1 MTDTPVTDCLV
12 VGGGPAGLTA
22 AIYLGRYRRQV
33 VVVDKGNS
41 RASLI
46 PLSHNFAG
54 FPRGIGGT
62 ELLARLREQV
72 LNCRVDII
80 NGEVTQ
86 LRREG
91 EHFIATVG
99 NGHEAIIEARTVLLA
114 TGIIDRK
121 PEIENWK
128 EAVAKATLR
137 FCPVCDAFEAI
148 DRNVAMYSPTPS
160 RVRHALFM
168 RDYTDRLT
176 LFCHIPDVPLQ
187 EHERRELD
195 EAGIRVVESPIAE
208 ITLTEE
214 LAPVIR
220 LQDGTTHQFDMLY
233 PMMGDIAHS
242 ELGTLMGAKCTE
254 DRELITDTR
263 QRTSIPGLYAA
274 GDVVDALNQVNVAIG
289 HAAIAATDIHRYLRE
304 QDRSQ

>member
-1 MTDTPVTDCLV
+1 MTDTPVTDCLI

-41 RASLI
+41 RAALI

-72 LNCRVDII
+72 SNCNVEIV
-80 NGEVTQ
+80 NGEVTE
-86 LRREG
+86 LRRER
-91 EHFIATVG
+91 EYFIVTVG
-99 NGHEAIIEARTVLLA
+99 DGFEATIRARTVLLA

-121 PEIENWK
+121 PDIPNWR

-137 FCPVCDAFEAI
+137 FCPVCDAYEAI
-148 DRNVAMYSPTPS
+148 DRNVAMYAPTPS
-160 RVRHALFM
+160 RARHALFM
-168 RDYTDRLT
+168 RTYTDRLT
-176 LFCHIPDVPLQ
+176 LFCHIPDMPLA
-187 EHERRELD
+187 EHDRRELE
-195 EAGIRVVESPIAE
+195 EAGIKVVDSPVAK

-220 LQDGTTHQFDMLY
+220 LQDGSEHQFDMLY

-242 ELGTLMGAKCTE
+242 ELGTLLGAKCNE
-254 DRELITDTR
+254 DRALITDTR
-263 QRTSIPGLYAA
+263 QRTSVPGLYAA

-304 QDRSQ
+304 QDRS